1 MIRTR
6 VASEDGRAFGFRG
19 AVEDGQEL
27 ELEQTWPSARKAAL
41 RFYIVV
47 SNLQV
52 FVCQCNDRNS
62 FADAH

>member
-19 AVEDGQEL
+19 AVEDGQEP

-52 FVCQCNDRNS
+52 FGVPM
-62 FADAH
+62 